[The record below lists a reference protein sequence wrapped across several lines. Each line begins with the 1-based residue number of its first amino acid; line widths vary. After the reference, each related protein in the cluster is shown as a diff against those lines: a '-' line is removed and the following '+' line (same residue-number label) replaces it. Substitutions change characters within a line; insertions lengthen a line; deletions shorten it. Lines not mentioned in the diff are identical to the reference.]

1 MRTRRRYGK
10 VRIIAGEWRGRRI
23 SFPESDGLRPTPDRV
38 RETLF
43 NWLSPSL
50 PGARVLD
57 LFSGSGILGFE
68 ALSRGAATVVAV
80 ESNRIAADCLRDS
93 ARRLQ
98 ADGFDV
104 VVADAMRFLDTTR
117 LGPFDVIF
125 IDPPHAA
132 ADYDAICAAVGA
144 RGLAAP
150 GGFVYLEFPG
160 SRAAVFSPPEGWT
173 RHRSSRG
180 GHLVYQLWRPARLTP
195 D

>member
-1 MRTRRRYGK
+1 MRARRRYGK
-10 VRIIAGEWRGRRI
+10 VRIIAGDWRGRRI
-23 SFPESDGLRPTPDRV
+23 AFPEADGLRPTPDRV

-57 LFSGSGILGFE
+57 LFAGSGILGFE

-80 ESNRIAADCLRDS
+80 ESNRVAADCLRDS
-93 ARRLQ
+93 AQRLE
-98 ADGFDV
+98 AGGFEV

-117 LGPFDVIF
+117 LGPFDMIF
-125 IDPPHAA
+125 IDPPHAT
-132 ADYDAICAAVGA
+132 ADYDAICAAVAA

-150 GGFVYLEFPG
+150 GGFVYLEFPS
-160 SRAAVFSPPEGWT
+160 SRAEAFSAPEGWS

-180 GHLVYQLWRPARLTP
+180 GHLTYELWRPA
-195 D
+195 